1 MGGKSLAE
9 IPASALTVLL
19 VEDRQLDDLTSFWAV
34 SQLGKKRF
42 TPDEDVCDAASIF
55 VWERTQLL
63 QENPLSFPPTDT
75 NAGLACLGLE

>member
-19 VEDRQLDDLTSFWAV
+19 VDDLTSFWAV

-55 VWERTQLL
+55 VWERTQFL